1 MTTTIPNLEEA
12 FAALPTYDA
21 GASRAA
27 LMPIDDAVRACLD
40 DASGRTEL
48 EPKLTA
54 ALSSAMPPVAKEYI
68 CRKLAL
74 IGSARSVSALAQLL
88 GDSRLGDAARSA
100 LEAIPAAAAAAAL
113 RRRLSSLAGPQ
124 RIGAINS
131 LGARRDAAS
140 VSALA
145 ALLKLPDNLVA
156 EAAAAALGK
165 IGTIRAADALLAYWP
180 KAPPPIRLAVAD
192 ACLCCADQLSAT
204 AQPTKAAALYEALT
218 DNQQPNHI
226 RLAAKQ
232 GLAKLHPGS
241 RP

>member
-1 MTTTIPNLEEA
+1 MTTTIPNLEQA

-21 GASRAA
+21 GASRAL
-27 LMPIDDAVRACLD
+27 LMPIDDAVRACLN
-40 DASGRTEL
+40 DASARTEL
-48 EPKLTA
+48 EQKLTA
-54 ALSSAMPPVAKEYI
+54 TLSSAMSPVAKEYI

-74 IGSARSVSALAQLL
+74 IGSARSVPPLAQLL
-88 GDSRLGDAARSA
+88 GDSRLNDAARNA
-100 LEAIPAAAAAAAL
+100 LEAIPAAAAAL
-113 RRRLSSLAGPQ
+113 RRGLSQLAGPQ

-131 LGARRDAAS
+131 LGARRDAPS
-140 VSALA
+140 LSALA
-145 ALLKLPDNLVA
+145 ALLNSPDNLVA
-156 EAAAAALGK
+156 EAAVSALGK
-165 IGTIRAADALLAYWP
+165 IGTIRAADTLLAYRP

-192 ACLCCADQLSAT
+192 ACLCCADRLSAA

-218 DNQQPNHI
+218 DSQQPNHI

>member
-1 MTTTIPNLEEA
+1 MTTTIPNLEQA

-21 GASRAA
+21 GASRAV
-27 LMPIDDAVRACLD
+27 LMPIDDAVRACLN
-40 DASGRTEL
+40 DASARTEL
-48 EPKLTA
+48 ERKLTA
-54 ALSSAMPPVAKEYI
+54 ALSSALSPVAKEYI

-74 IGSARSVSALAQLL
+74 IGSARSVSPLAQLL
-88 GDSRLGDAARSA
+88 GDSHLADAARSA

-131 LGARRDAAS
+131 LGARRDAPS
-140 VSALA
+140 LSALA
-145 ALLKLPDNLVA
+145 ALLKSPDNLVA

-165 IGTIRAADALLAYWP
+165 IGTIRAADTLLAYRP

-192 ACLCCADQLSAT
+192 ACLCCADRLSEA
-204 AQPTKAAALYEALT
+204 AQPTKATALYEALR
-218 DNQQPNHI
+218 DSQQPNHI